1 MRCREEPPK
10 TWQQDHL
17 GTINIYTVRWPRRN
31 DREVGTTMEVEI
43 LALDMTSLV
52 PKVSF
57 QATSPG
63 ERSKPEAFVRK

>member
-1 MRCREEPPK
+1 
-10 TWQQDHL
+10 
-17 GTINIYTVRWPRRN
+17 
-31 DREVGTTMEVEI
+31 MEVEI

-57 QATSPG
+57 QATNPD